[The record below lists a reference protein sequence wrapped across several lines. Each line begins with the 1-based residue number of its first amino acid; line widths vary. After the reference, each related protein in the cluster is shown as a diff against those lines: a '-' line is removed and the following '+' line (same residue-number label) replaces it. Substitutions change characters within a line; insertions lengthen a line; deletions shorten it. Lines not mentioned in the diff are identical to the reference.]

1 SRGDK
6 VALLSE
12 NRYEWPVVDLAVLGL
27 GAVTVP
33 IYPTLTSA
41 QVRFIVENSE
51 ARIAV
56 VSSPAQLDK
65 MLEAVAALPQIQVVV
80 CMDAAPARPRTLAFE
95 VLIDRGR
102 TLRSETPQAFRDA
115 ARTVRADDLATII
128 YTSGTTGEP
137 KGAMLTHRNITS
149 N

>member
-1 SRGDK
+1 MGADTLIGLFLDDASSHRNPHQFMRKAAPGWESIPMERALSDVESLALGLRELGVSRGDK

-65 MLEAVAALPQIQVVV
+65 MLESV
-80 CMDAAPARPRTLAFE
+80 
-95 VLIDRGR
+95 
-102 TLRSETPQAFRDA
+102 
-115 ARTVRADDLATII
+115 
-128 YTSGTTGEP
+128 
-137 KGAMLTHRNITS
+137 
-149 N
+149 